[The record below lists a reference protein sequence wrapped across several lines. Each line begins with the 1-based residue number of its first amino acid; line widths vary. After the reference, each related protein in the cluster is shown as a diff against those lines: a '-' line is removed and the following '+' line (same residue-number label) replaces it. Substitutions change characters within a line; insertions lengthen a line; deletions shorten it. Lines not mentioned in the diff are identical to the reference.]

1 MSVFPMIDTTPC
13 KAVPCLGESMRGW
26 PVDNGDCQRVLK
38 TMNKTANT
46 EFRGNIAIDKF
57 NMKKPNLQIT
67 LLSVTS

>member
-1 MSVFPMIDTTPC
+1 
-13 KAVPCLGESMRGW
+13 
-26 PVDNGDCQRVLK
+26 
-38 TMNKTANT
+38 MNKTANT